1 MKVGDLVRFKS
12 PYPEAK
18 YVGKVGVITDM
29 SQPEPIA
36 PYYILSILFEDGIID
51 GISIRNVEVISESRR
66 SST

>member
-12 PYPEAK
+12 PYPQAK
-18 YVGKVGVITDM
+18 YVGKIGVVTDI

-36 PYYILSILFEDGIID
+36 PYYLLAILFEDGIID
-51 GISIRNVEVISESRR
+51 GVSIRNVEVISENRR